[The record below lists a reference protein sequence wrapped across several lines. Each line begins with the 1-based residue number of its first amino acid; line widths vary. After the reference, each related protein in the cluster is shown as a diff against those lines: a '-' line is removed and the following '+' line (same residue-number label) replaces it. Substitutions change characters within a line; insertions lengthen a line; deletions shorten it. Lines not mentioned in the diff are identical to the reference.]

1 MEGGYHIQSHRV
13 FDKSFVSLGYLNW
26 GAKTW
31 LFFLGPKFFKL
42 EHLLIDIP
50 NLRKSFCG
58 AKTFA

>member
-1 MEGGYHIQSHRV
+1 V